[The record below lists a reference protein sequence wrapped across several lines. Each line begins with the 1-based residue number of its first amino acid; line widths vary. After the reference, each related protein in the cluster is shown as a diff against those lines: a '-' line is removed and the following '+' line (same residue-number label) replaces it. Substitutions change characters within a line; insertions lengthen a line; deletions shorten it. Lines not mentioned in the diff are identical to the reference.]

1 LSDEADRIHAT
12 AIAVGNR
19 GVLIR
24 GPSGAG
30 KSDLALR
37 CLAFGPSTFLRD
49 PVKLVADDQVIL
61 KQDRSRTSPR
71 LIMTAPSTLRGKLE
85 VRGVGI
91 LEVAVK
97 DEVEIVLIA
106 DLVRGGP
113 IERYPD
119 PWPKVVVSG
128 FEVPLIQLLPF
139 ENSAPLKIFAALDMA
154 SLPRIEVKG

>member
-1 LSDEADRIHAT
+1 LSGEADRVHAT
-12 AIAVGNR
+12 AIAVGDR

-37 CLAFGPSTFLRD
+37 CLALGPSALLRD
-49 PVKLVADDQVIL
+49 PIKLVADDQVIL
-61 KQDRSRTSPR
+61 ECDRSRTPPR
-71 LIMTAPSTLRGKLE
+71 LVATAPPALHGKLE

-91 LEVAVK
+91 LTVAVQDK
-97 DEVEIVLIA
+97 ADIVLVV
-106 DLVRGGP
+106 DLVREGQV
-113 IERYPD
+113 ERYPD

-128 FEVPLIQLLPF
+128 FAVPLIRLLAF
-139 ENSAPLKIFAALDMA
+139 ENSAPLKILAALDMA

>member
-1 LSDEADRIHAT
+1 MSDEADRIHAT
-12 AIAVGNR
+12 AISVGDR

-37 CLAFGPSTFLRD
+37 CLAFGISTFLDD

-61 KQDRSRTSPR
+61 KIDRSPTSPR
-71 LIMTAPSTLRGKLE
+71 LIATAPSTLRGKLE

-91 LEVAVK
+91 LEVAVR
-97 DEVEIVLIA
+97 DAAEIVLVV
-106 DLVRGGP
+106 DLVREGP
-113 IERYPD
+113 VERYPD

-128 FEVPLIQLLPF
+128 VEVPLIRLLPF